1 MNACAGS
8 SREDSGLT
16 EVAAQPA
23 PVHFLDQ
30 TERWLERSVRPLAS
44 VGVFGMLIAA
54 GVTVADVLMRWL
66 AGTGVLGLNEIISM
80 VFGVAIA
87 ACLPAGTAGGVHL
100 KIDIFARWITGRLA
114 AWLDV
119 FGSLLLLTFFAI
131 LTQRLF
137 IFAQTLQLQA
147 RTTVLLGWP
156 MAPFMF
162 VVVALLAIT
171 TLVQAIIAINKIR
184 QAVAY
189 VEPLGAKSYP
199 VATAIAVMLAIVI
212 VCLCAYALF
221 DFAGM
226 ADWAQD
232 NPGKA
237 VGIAFAC
244 MWILMLSQVP
254 LAAVTGLIG
263 IAGGALFIGFSPFFS
278 AFATESAGLLTNS
291 QIATLPLFLMMGS
304 FAAVSGLS
312 EDLYELAHV
321 LFGRFRGGLA
331 LATIGSCAGFGAL
344 TGSSLA
350 TAATIGRV
358 AIPEMRARGYSPAL
372 ATGTCA
378 AGGTLGPLVPP
389 GSGPIIVFAILT
401 EASIGQLFVASVGP
415 AILAV
420 LLYFLTIMIYVR
432 VWPASSPVAVKAL
445 EQGHLRAT
453 LRRCIPV
460 GLLVFGVMG
469 GLYFGIFTDTES
481 AAVGAIGSFVI
492 AIWRGKINRRTYLEV
507 MVETTATTA
516 MVYAMIIGAQSFS
529 FFVLVSSLTES
540 VTAFIGSLGWNKLAL
555 ISVIL
560 AGYLLLGTVM
570 ESFAM
575 MIITVPII
583 TPLIVQIGYPVV
595 WWGIVM
601 MCVVETGMIH
611 PPFGLNV
618 FVLKGI
624 TPDVPMWTIYRGVAP
639 FVVADLIKLILMVL
653 FPAITLWLPGTMHR

>member
-1 MNACAGS
+1 LAELA
-8 SREDSGLT
+8 
-16 EVAAQPA
+16 VQPA
-23 PVHFLDQ
+23 PAHFLDR
-30 TERWLERSVRPLAS
+30 TERWLDWAVRPLAS
-44 VGVFGMLIAA
+44 LGVVGMLFAA
-54 GVTVADVLMRWL
+54 AATVGDVLLRWL
-66 AGTGVLGLNEIISM
+66 AGAGVLGLTEVISL

-114 AWLDV
+114 TWLDV
-119 FGSLLLLTFFAI
+119 FGSVLLLIFFAI
-131 LTQRLF
+131 LSQRMLVFADTLYTQD
-137 IFAQTLQLQA
+137 

-156 MAPFMF
+156 MAPFIF
-162 VVVALLAIT
+162 AVVVLLAIT
-171 TLVQAIIAINKIR
+171 TLVQAVIAINKVR

-189 VEPLGAKSYP
+189 VPVAGMKSYP
-199 VATAIAVMLAIVI
+199 VATAIALLLAVFIV
-212 VCLCAYALF
+212 LLGSYAVV

-226 ADWAQD
+226 SEWAQD

-244 MWILMLSQVP
+244 MWVLMLSQVP

-263 IAGGALFIGFSPFFS
+263 IVGGALFIGFPPFFS
-278 AFATESAGLLTNS
+278 AFATESAGLLTSS

-420 LLYFLTIMIYVR
+420 LLYFLTIMMYVR
-432 VWPASSPVAVKAL
+432 LWPTSAPRAL
-445 EQGHLRAT
+445 TELERGHLRAT

-460 GLLVFGVMG
+460 ALLVFGVMG

-481 AAVGAIGSFVI
+481 AAVGAIGAFLI
-492 AIWRGKINRRTYLEV
+492 AIWRGRINRGSYLEV

-516 MVYAMIIGAQSFS
+516 MVYAMIIGAQAFS

-540 VTAFIGSLGWNKLAL
+540 VTAFISGLEWNKLAL

-560 AGYLLLGTVM
+560 VGYLLLGTVM

-624 TPDVPMWTIYRGVAP
+624 TPDVSMWTIYRGVAP
-639 FVVADLIKLILMVL
+639 FVVADLIKLVLMVL

>member
-1 MNACAGS
+1 M
-8 SREDSGLT
+8 L
-16 EVAAQPA
+16 VAA
-23 PVHFLDQ
+23 
-30 TERWLERSVRPLAS
+30 
-44 VGVFGMLIAA
+44 AA
-54 GVTVADVLMRWL
+54 TVADVLLRWL
-66 AGTGVLGLNEIISM
+66 AGTGVLGLNEITSL
-80 VFGVAIA
+80 VFAVAIA

-119 FGSLLLLTFFAI
+119 FGAALLLIFFA
-131 LTQRLF
+131 LLSQRML
-137 IFAQTLQLQA
+137 IFAGTLYSQA
-147 RTTVLLGWP
+147 RTTVLLGLP
-156 MAPFMF
+156 MAPFIF
-162 VVVALLAIT
+162 VVVLLLAIS
-171 TLVQAIIAINKIR
+171 TLVQAVIAVNKVR
-184 QAVAY
+184 RAVAY
-189 VEPLGAKSYP
+189 VPVAGMKSYP
-199 VATAIAVMLAIVI
+199 VATAVAALLAVVIAVLA
-212 VCLCAYALF
+212 AYALL

-226 ADWAQD
+226 AAWAQD

-263 IAGGALFIGFSPFFS
+263 VIGGALFIGFPPFFS
-278 AFATESAGLLTNS
+278 AFATESAGLLTSS

-432 VWPASSPVAVKAL
+432 LWPTAAPRAITPVERA
-445 EQGHLRAT
+445 HLNAT

-460 GLLVFGVMG
+460 ALLVFGVMG

-481 AAVGAIGSFVI
+481 AAVGAIGAFAI
-492 AIWRGKINRRTYLEV
+492 AIWRGKINRGSYLEV

-540 VTAFIGSLGWNKLAL
+540 VTAFIGGLEWNKLAL
-555 ISVIL
+555 ISIIL
-560 AGYLLLGTVM
+560 VGYLLLGTVM

-624 TPDVPMWTIYRGVAP
+624 TPDVSMWTIYRGVAP
-639 FVVADLIKLILMVL
+639 FVVADLIKLVLMVL

>member
-1 MNACAGS
+1 MA
-8 SREDSGLT
+8 
-16 EVAAQPA
+16 EVAVQPA
-23 PVHFLDQ
+23 PAHFLDH
-30 TERWLERSVRPLAS
+30 TERWLERYVRPLAS
-44 VGVFGMLIAA
+44 VGVLGMLIAA
-54 GVTVADVLMRWL
+54 TATVADVLLRWL
-66 AGTGVLGLNEIISM
+66 AGTGVLGLNEITSL
-80 VFGVAIA
+80 VFAVAIA

-119 FGSLLLLTFFAI
+119 FGALLLLIFFA
-131 LTQRLF
+131 LLSQRMLV
-137 IFAQTLQLQA
+137 FAGTLYSQS
-147 RTTVLLGWP
+147 RTTVLLGLP
-156 MAPFMF
+156 MAPFIF
-162 VVVALLAIT
+162 VVVLLLTVSA
-171 TLVQAIIAINKIR
+171 LVQAVIAINKVR
-184 QAVAY
+184 QAIAY
-189 VEPLGAKSYP
+189 VPIAGMKSYP
-199 VATAIAVMLAIVI
+199 VATAIAVLLAIVI
-212 VCLCAYALF
+212 IALAGYALL

-226 ADWAQD
+226 SAWAQD

-263 IAGGALFIGFSPFFS
+263 VVGGALFIGFPPFFS
-278 AFATESAGLLTNS
+278 AFATESAGLLTSS

-420 LLYFLTIMIYVR
+420 LLYFATIMIYVR
-432 VWPASSPVAVKAL
+432 LWPTSAPRAMTPL
-445 EQGHLRAT
+445 EHAHLNAT
-453 LRRCIPV
+453 LRRCLPV
-460 GLLVFGVMG
+460 ALLVFGVMG

-481 AAVGAIGSFVI
+481 AAVGAIGAFVI
-492 AIWRGKINRRTYLEV
+492 AIWRGKINRGTYLEV

-516 MVYAMIIGAQSFS
+516 MVYAMIIGAQAFS

-540 VTAFIGSLGWNKLAL
+540 VTAFIGGLEWNKLAL

-560 AGYLLLGTVM
+560 VGYLLLGTVM

-624 TPDVPMWTIYRGVAP
+624 TPDVSMWTIYRGVAP
-639 FVVADLIKLILMVL
+639 FVIADLIKLVLMVL

>member
-1 MNACAGS
+1 
-8 SREDSGLT
+8 
-16 EVAAQPA
+16 
-23 PVHFLDQ
+23 
-30 TERWLERSVRPLAS
+30 
-44 VGVFGMLIAA
+44 MLIAA
-54 GVTVADVLMRWL
+54 AATVADVLLRWL
-66 AGTGVLGLNEIISM
+66 AGTGVLGLNEITSL
-80 VFGVAIA
+80 VFAVAIA

-119 FGSLLLLTFFAI
+119 FGALLLLIFFA
-131 LTQRLF
+131 LLSQRMLV
-137 IFAQTLQLQA
+137 FAGTLYSQS
-147 RTTVLLGWP
+147 RTTVLLGLP
-156 MAPFMF
+156 MAPFIF
-162 VVVALLAIT
+162 VVVLLLTVSA
-171 TLVQAIIAINKIR
+171 LVQAVIAINKVR
-184 QAVAY
+184 QAIAY
-189 VEPLGAKSYP
+189 VPIAGMKSYP
-199 VATAIAVMLAIVI
+199 VATAIAVLLAIVI
-212 VCLCAYALF
+212 IALAGYALL

-226 ADWAQD
+226 SAWAQD

-263 IAGGALFIGFSPFFS
+263 VVGGALFIGFPPFFS

-321 LFGRFRGGLA
+321 LFGRYRGGLA

-420 LLYFLTIMIYVR
+420 LLYFATIMIYVQ
-432 VWPASSPVAVKAL
+432 A
-445 EQGHLRAT
+445 
-453 LRRCIPV
+453 
-460 GLLVFGVMG
+460 
-469 GLYFGIFTDTES
+469 
-481 AAVGAIGSFVI
+481 
-492 AIWRGKINRRTYLEV
+492 
-507 MVETTATTA
+507 
-516 MVYAMIIGAQSFS
+516 
-529 FFVLVSSLTES
+529 
-540 VTAFIGSLGWNKLAL
+540 
-555 ISVIL
+555 
-560 AGYLLLGTVM
+560 
-570 ESFAM
+570 
-575 MIITVPII
+575 
-583 TPLIVQIGYPVV
+583 
-595 WWGIVM
+595 
-601 MCVVETGMIH
+601 
-611 PPFGLNV
+611 
-618 FVLKGI
+618 
-624 TPDVPMWTIYRGVAP
+624 
-639 FVVADLIKLILMVL
+639 VADLG
-653 FPAITLWLPGTMHR
+653 AARHDARSNTRTLTQRCAAAFRSRFWCSA